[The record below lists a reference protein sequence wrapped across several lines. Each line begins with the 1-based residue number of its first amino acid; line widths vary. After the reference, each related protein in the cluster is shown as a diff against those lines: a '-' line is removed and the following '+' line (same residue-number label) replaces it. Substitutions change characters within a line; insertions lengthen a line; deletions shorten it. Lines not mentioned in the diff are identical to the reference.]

1 MGDEITPEQAATES
15 LADTGG
21 ADEQPSRIAGGCVVL
36 ILVGVGV
43 LVVKVVVT
51 AAPYTAYFVAGILCT
66 VGVQKARA
74 RWAKGR
80 SDGQEDQEE
89 ATQPDVTAAL
99 RRLIGDDKGV
109 LLTRLQKDLG
119 LPDTKA
125 VKALLKAEGIPWK
138 AGRTREGNGPSV
150 RREAIPPAPSP
161 AVTDAHGDGCCCR
174 SDGNS
179 NSDNGPFVGTGEGIR
194 VERTNGGYVIYDPAD
209 THRHTTV
216 SNPRGRTP

>member
-1 MGDEITPEQAATES
+1 MSDQPTPEQAAD
-15 LADTGG
+15 AGG

-43 LVVKVVVT
+43 LVVKAVVT
-51 AAPYTAYFVAGILCT
+51 VAPYTAYFVAGILCT

-74 RWAKGR
+74 RWGKGR
-80 SDGQEDQEE
+80 GDDQEE
-89 ATQPDVTAAL
+89 EAAPPDVAAAL

-109 LLTRLQKDLG
+109 LLTRLQKDLQ

-150 RREAIPPAPSP
+150 RREAIPLAPSP
-161 AVTDAHGDGCCCR
+161 AASGDTAEGCCC
-174 SDGNS
+174 SSEQATATPTTG
-179 NSDNGPFVGTGEGIR
+179 GEGVR
-194 VERTNGGYVIYDPAD
+194 VEPIGHAGTVIRDPAEAS
-209 THRHTTV
+209 RHHHV
-216 SNPRGRTP
+216 K